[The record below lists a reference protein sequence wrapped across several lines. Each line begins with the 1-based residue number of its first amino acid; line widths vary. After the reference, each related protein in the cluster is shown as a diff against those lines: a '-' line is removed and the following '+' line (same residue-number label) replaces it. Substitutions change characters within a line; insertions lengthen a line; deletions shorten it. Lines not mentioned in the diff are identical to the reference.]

1 MDEIQQLKNEIAEIK
16 KRNDR
21 VALDK
26 AWETSWARKILIA
39 VFTYIVIVIFFYFV
53 HLQKPFVNAIV
64 PTIGFI
70 LSTFSVPLFK
80 KFWMKRWS
88 KGHNMDDLMK

>member
-16 KRNDR
+16 KRNAR
-21 VALDK
+21 VELDK
-26 AWETSWARKILIA
+26 TWETSWARKLLIA
-39 VFTYIVIVIFFYFV
+39 VFTYIVIVIFFYFAD
-53 HLQKPFVNAIV
+53 LQKPFVNAIV

-80 KFWMKRWS
+80 KFWMKWRS
-88 KGHNMDDLMK
+88 KRDNRDDLMK